1 MSVTVIAEAGV
12 NHNGSLDLAYRLIDG
27 ACEAGADMVK
37 FQTFRAADLT
47 SKDAPKASYQRT
59 NKGDMESQYEMLS
72 RLELSKEFHYKLIER
87 CNQRNIEFF
96 STAFDINSLN
106 FLNDLNLNQFKI
118 PSGEL
123 TNLLYLEHVAKFG
136 KPIIISSG
144 MASIDE
150 IGDALNVLEGAGT
163 SRNNITV
170 LHCNTAYPTP
180 FSDVNLRSMVT
191 IKDSFNV
198 KVGYSDHTLGIVI
211 PIAAVALGASVIE
224 KHFTI
229 DRSLDGPDHKASL
242 VVAEL
247 KQMVQEIRVI
257 EVALGA
263 ADKPLTNSERE
274 NILVAR
280 KSIVAIKPIKLGEK
294 FDIQNI
300 GIKRPGTGIS
310 PMRFYELIGMASKRN
325 YNPDELIEW

>member
-1 MSVTVIAEAGV
+1 MKVTVIAEAGV
-12 NHNGSLDLAYRLIDG
+12 NHNGSLELAYRLIDG

-37 FQTFRAADLT
+37 FQTFRAEDLA
-47 SKDAPKASYQRT
+47 SRGAPKASYQRIDT
-59 NKGDMESQYEMLS
+59 GDIESQYEMLS
-72 RLELSKEFHYKLIER
+72 RLELSREFHYKLIER
-87 CNQRNIEFF
+87 CNQQNIVFF
-96 STAFDINSLN
+96 STAFDIHSLN
-106 FLNDLNLNQFKI
+106 FLNDLNFNQFKI

-136 KPIIISSG
+136 KPIILSTG

-150 IGDALNVLEGAGT
+150 IGDALSVLEGAGS
-163 SRNNITV
+163 SRDNITV

-180 FSDVNLRSMVT
+180 LSDVNLRSMTT
-191 IKDSFNV
+191 IKDIFNV
-198 KVGYSDHTLGIVI
+198 KVGYSDHTLGIVV
-211 PIAAVALGASVIE
+211 PFAAVALGASVIE

-229 DRSLDGPDHKASL
+229 DRSLVGPDHKASL
-242 VVAEL
+242 IVSEL
-247 KQMVQEIRVI
+247 KQMVQGIRSV

-274 NILVAR
+274 NISVAR
-280 KSIVAIKPIKLGEK
+280 KSIVAVRPIKLGEK

-310 PMRFYELIGMASKRN
+310 PMRFYELIGRASPRN

>member
-1 MSVTVIAEAGV
+1 MKVTVIAEAGV

-37 FQTFRAADLT
+37 FQTFRAEDLA
-47 SKDAPKASYQRT
+47 SKHAPKASYQR
-59 NKGDMESQYEMLS
+59 NDAGDTESQYEMLS
-72 RLELSKEFHYKLIER
+72 RLELSKEFHYKLIEH
-87 CNQRNIEFF
+87 CKQRNIEFF

-123 TNLLYLEHVAKFG
+123 TNILYLEHVGKFG
-136 KPIIISSG
+136 KPIILSSG
-144 MASIDE
+144 MASIYE
-150 IGDALNVLEGAGT
+150 IGEALKVLEKAGT
-163 SRNNITV
+163 SRENITV
-170 LHCNTAYPTP
+170 MHCNTAYPTP

-198 KVGYSDHTLGIVI
+198 KVGYSDHTLGTII

-242 VVAEL
+242 LVCEL
-247 KQMVQEIRVI
+247 KQMVQGIRDI

-263 ADKPLTNSERE
+263 NDKPLTLSERE
-274 NILVAR
+274 NIAVAR
-280 KSIVAIKPIKLGEK
+280 KSIVAIRPIKAGEK

-310 PMRFYELIGMASKRN
+310 PMKFYEIIGTTSKRC
-325 YNPDELIEW
+325 YRPDELIEW